1 MKKIILLPALIVLL
15 LVLSLIPVE
24 YQTAIPVKGPFLNI
38 YTILSN
44 PQKWEQWLPAFRQL
58 PARDTAKLTVQK
70 DTASF
75 SIQGPH
81 VGLKVA
87 KNGMIFNIEEQAPKE
102 HEYSYLIMPLQ
113 QGNKTQLI
121 ATEKISLWRYLLA
134 QLSSSYQGDT
144 HINDFK
150 HFVETDS
157 LLYGCRI
164 FKTRVPEGNLVEIRQ
179 TVPAKEKFT
188 AAHTMLTT
196 LQQFIKEHQ
205 LTRMQPVIAQF
216 LPKGK
221 DSAQVNVGFFI
232 DRETVSA
239 KPVTFVRMPKGGPL
253 YAARFSGKFDQRKKV
268 YDGLQQY
275 FTDHLYQSAI
285 LPFETYLDNQLPTSD
300 TSHINI
306 LVNFTT
312 YY

>member
-1 MKKIILLPALIVLL
+1 MIVLL
-15 LVLSLIPVE
+15 LVLSLIPVD
-24 YQTAIPVKGPFLNI
+24 YQTTIPVKGSFLNI

-58 PARDTAKLTVQK
+58 PASDTAKLTVQK

-75 SIQGPH
+75 TIQGPQ

-87 KNGMIFNIEEQAPKE
+87 KNGMTFNIEEQVPKE
-102 HEYSYLIMPLQ
+102 YRYSYLIMPLP

-121 ATEKISLWRYLLA
+121 ATEKISLWRYLLS
-134 QLSSSYQGDT
+134 QLSSSYQGNT
-144 HINDFK
+144 HVNDFK

-164 FKTRVPEGNLVEIRQ
+164 FKTRVPEGNLIEIRQ
-179 TVPAKEKFT
+179 TVVAKEKFT

-196 LQQFIKEHQ
+196 LQQFVKEHQ
-205 LTRMQPVIAQF
+205 LARMQPVIAQF

-232 DRETVSA
+232 DRETASV

-285 LPFETYLDNQLPTSD
+285 LPFETYLDNKLPTSD
-300 TSHINI
+300 TSQINI
-306 LVNFTT
+306 QVNFTT

>member
-1 MKKIILLPALIVLL
+1 MIVLL
-15 LVLSLIPVE
+15 LVLSLIPVD
-24 YQTAIPVKGPFLNI
+24 YQTTIPVKGPFLNI

-58 PARDTAKLTVQK
+58 PASDTAKLTVQK

-75 SIQGPH
+75 TIQGPQ

-87 KNGMIFNIEEQAPKE
+87 KNGMTFNIEEQVPKE
-102 HEYSYLIMPLQ
+102 YRYSYLIMPLP

-121 ATEKISLWRYLLA
+121 ATEKISLWRYLFS
-134 QLSSSYQGDT
+134 QLFSSYQGNT
-144 HINDFK
+144 HVNDFK

-164 FKTRVPEGNLVEIRQ
+164 FKTRVPEGNLIEIRQ
-179 TVPAKEKFT
+179 TVVAKEKFT

-196 LQQFIKEHQ
+196 LQQFVKEHQ
-205 LTRMQPVIAQF
+205 LARMQPVIAQF

-232 DRETVSA
+232 DRETASV

-285 LPFETYLDNQLPTSD
+285 LPFETYLDNKLPTSD
-300 TSHINI
+300 TSQINI
-306 LVNFTT
+306 QVNFTT